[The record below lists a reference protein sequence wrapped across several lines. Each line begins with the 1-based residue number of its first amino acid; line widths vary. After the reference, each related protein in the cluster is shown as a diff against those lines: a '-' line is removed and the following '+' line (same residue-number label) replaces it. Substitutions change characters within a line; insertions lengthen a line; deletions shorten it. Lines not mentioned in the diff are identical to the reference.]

1 LNGACGHF
9 YGNLHG
15 SLEKK
20 ENKIK
25 YQAKIDIFVI
35 DSKQIKYVEHFK
47 TKIIPCKRK

>member
-1 LNGACGHF
+1 MYITKGKIFNILNGACGHF

-25 YQAKIDIFVI
+25 YLKSDLLELF
-35 DSKQIKYVEHFK
+35 
-47 TKIIPCKRK
+47 